1 MTTLAAKVSTM
12 DAPQLQAQVSAAGQ
26 SPASNINPAEKPAR
40 LVCSEVW
47 GGNRTIHTA
56 VNLPGLHGVL
66 FSQPAKGGRGG
77 DVHYLSVCGS
87 GILARMCLADVVGH
101 GEAVARVSSEMHA
114 QLRRLM
120 NWPDERSVFKALNRR
135 LVDIGLDAMTTAAA
149 VSYYPPRRKLSIS
162 YAGHP
167 PAWFYRKSED
177 RWMPWTVNSRDGTT
191 GLVDGPLAIDP
202 DAAYTRNSLKVADG
216 DRLVLVTDGVLETPN
231 ARGEQFANNRLEAAL
246 NKARHADIQQLAGE
260 VLAAIRAHAGPA
272 GLAHDDVTFLAV
284 EFIPG
289 PTLGRHVWLALR
301 NRISPPKNELPA
313 A

>member
-1 MTTLAAKVSTM
+1 MSTLAAKVPTM
-12 DAPQLQAQVSAAGQ
+12 EAAQIHPDAPITSHAAA
-26 SPASNINPAEKPAR
+26 PATASEKPAR

-66 FSQPAKGGRGG
+66 FSQPAQGGRGG

-87 GILARMCLADVVGH
+87 GILSRMCLADVVGH
-101 GEAVARVSSEMHA
+101 GEAVARFSSEMHA

-149 VSYYPPRRKLSIS
+149 VSYYPPRRKLSVS

-167 PAWFYRKSED
+167 PAWFYRKSEN
-177 RWMPWTVNSRDGTT
+177 RWVQWSIQSREGAA

-202 DAAYTRNSLKVADG
+202 DAAYSRNSLKAAEG
-216 DRLVLVTDGVLETPN
+216 DRLVLITDGVLEAPGPN
-231 ARGEQFANNRLEAAL
+231 GQQFGTNNLEAAL
-246 NKARHADIQQLAGE
+246 NRAGGGSIQQLAGG
-260 VLAAIRAHAGPA
+260 VLDSLRDYVGPA
-272 GLAHDDVTFLAV
+272 GLVHDDVTFLAV

-301 NRISPPKNELPA
+301 NRIFPPRNELPDA
-313 A
+313 